1 MVQTTINLGEIEN
14 GFVEMFKAQRNLSN
28 KNEAINKIIE
38 EFKALKKE
46 EFQEKMLSFECS
58 LLSEKALAKD
68 WLSKEDEEAF
78 AYLQ

>member
-58 LLSEKALAKD
+58 LLSEKALAED